1 MAENKVCPSCGGQ
14 MFMAKII
21 RACVVEVTTDPNEP
35 YKILKE
41 SKDKFDIEILKCAR
55 CKEDVKEEDLI
66 AAVQCKECGKMIGPM
81 DINEEGI
88 CNVCAAIKQ
97 RADIANASRE
107 DLIKMLL
114 DAEKKVNPV
123 AAKMEKQIEKADDA
137 IQPTTV
143 IPTGTLAESIVEEIS
158 KNESEDSVESEEKKP
173 KRRARKKK
181 EDDTTSAVEDTVV
194 TEESSDEENTE
205 EVTETVTEAVKDIAN
220 QQEAPFPDIAMNP
233 PVEVSI
239 EPSMEEPVV
248 ETIATDE
255 QPIGADFRMFDDNE
269 EAF

>member
-1 MAENKVCPSCGGQ
+1 MADNKVCPSCGGQ

-21 RACVVEVTTDPNEP
+21 RACVVEATTDPNEP

-41 SKDKFDIEILKCAR
+41 SKDNFDIEIMKCAR
-55 CKEDVKEEDLI
+55 CKGDVKEEDLI
-66 AAVQCKECGKMIGPM
+66 AAVQCKECGKMVGPM

-88 CNVCAAIKQ
+88 CDVCAAIKQ

-114 DAEKKVNPV
+114 DAERKVNPV
-123 AAKMEKQIEKADDA
+123 AAKMEKQIEIADNA
-137 IQPTTV
+137 TQPTTV
-143 IPTGTLAESIVEEIS
+143 ITTGELAESIVEEINN
-158 KNESEDSVESEEKKP
+158 NESEDSVESEEKKP

-181 EDDTTSAVEDTVV
+181 EETVV
-194 TEESSDEENTE
+194 EETIATEESSDEENTE
-205 EVTETVTEAVKDIAN
+205 EVTETVTEAVDDIAN

-239 EPSMEEPVV
+239 EPSTEEPVI
-248 ETIATDE
+248 EALAEE
-255 QPIGADFRMFDDNE
+255 QAIGADFRMFDDNE